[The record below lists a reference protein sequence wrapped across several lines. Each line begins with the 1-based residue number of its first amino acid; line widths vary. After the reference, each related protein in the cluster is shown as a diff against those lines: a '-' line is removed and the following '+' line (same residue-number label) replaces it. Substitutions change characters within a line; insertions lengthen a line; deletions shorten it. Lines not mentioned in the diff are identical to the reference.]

1 MPEQSV
7 AKEIVGSRRA
17 NGVPKSEGVFGI
29 VFACERNATL
39 LLASNAKKK
48 GEDSKTTICLSFNI
62 CNSTGSKHAGS
73 VSAMVLYA
81 TAELRDAV
89 SRIATRATRIAI
101 QVESNR
107 NRIAVDSQSTR
118 NRLAVNSLSTRSR
131 LAVESQSNRNRIA
144 NRESLSAR
152 LELQSKWSRIATES
166 QSTRN
171 RLAVGSLSTRNRLAI
186 GSLSTRCQTTT
197 V

>member
-62 CNSTGSKHAGS
+62 YNPKGPNT
-73 VSAMVLYA
+73 
-81 TAELRDAV
+81 RD
-89 SRIATRATRIAI
+89 RF
-101 QVESNR
+101 
-107 NRIAVDSQSTR
+107 
-118 NRLAVNSLSTRSR
+118 LP
-131 LAVESQSNRNRIA
+131 
-144 NRESLSAR
+144 
-152 LELQSKWSRIATES
+152 WSCTP
-166 QSTRN
+166 Q
-171 RLAVGSLSTRNRLAI
+171 
-186 GSLSTRCQTTT
+186 QT
-197 V
+197 